1 MLGEIGDVADARED
15 RWTLAELMDF
25 EAAVSAWDGARP
37 ERVSGKSRAAAMK
50 SWLSGRETAGIGG
63 RFLGALGGIGFLL
76 MVLMAAVGAGAVWG
90 VLDLETRGVNVVWM
104 LGVTL
109 VVPWLFM
116 LLAVL
121 LWLMRGRIPGG
132 GVIGWLAEKGSL
144 KFLGEET
151 REAIERVRR
160 SGELARVIGW
170 RLASVT
176 QMVAASFHAGA
187 LAGLATMVL
196 VKRVGFFWESTTQ
209 VAMRG
214 FLEGAVEVLSAPWKW
229 ALPTLVPDVAAS
241 EVTASWMRGGHGW
254 WPFSLMVLLVWGV
267 FPRLLLSI
275 WARAN
280 EARALKRLTF
290 QAPAHRKLW
299 RAMTQVSR
307 GEEPKGPVDGAL
319 VIALGAEPEHEALR
333 PFLLQK
339 LRMNPTGWETLGVM
353 DEGREEAARAALAKA
368 PAGIVLVAEAWSL
381 APRSLE
387 KALEEIGKVAEG
399 RRVALV
405 VGNPE
410 PGGMTEP
417 TAAERA
423 EWERFIDGRKAGE
436 APELWF
442 FEAP

>member
-1 MLGEIGDVADARED
+1 MADARED
-15 RWTLAELMDF
+15 RWTLAELIDF
-25 EAAVSAWDGARP
+25 EAAVSAWDGKRP
-37 ERVSGKSRAAAMK
+37 RRVAKKSRAAAMK
-50 SWLSGRETAGIGG
+50 SWFVEQETAGVGR

-76 MVLMAAVGAGAVWG
+76 MVLLATSGAGAVWG
-90 VLDLETRGVNVVWM
+90 VLDLETKGVNVVWM

-116 LLAVL
+116 LLAIL

-132 GVIGWLAEKGSL
+132 GVVAWIAERMSL
-144 KFLGEET
+144 RFLNQET

-170 RLASVT
+170 RLASLT
-176 QMVAASFHAGA
+176 QRVAASFHAGA
-187 LAGLATMVL
+187 IAGLATMVL

-214 FLEGAVEVLSAPWKW
+214 FLEDAVEVLSLPWKW
-229 ALPTLVPDVAAS
+229 ALPELVPDVAAS
-241 EVTASWMRGGHGW
+241 EVTRGWMEGGLGW
-254 WPFSLMVLLVWGV
+254 WPFSMLVLLVWGV
-267 FPRLLLSI
+267 FPRLVLST
-275 WARAN
+275 WARVN
-280 EARALKRLTF
+280 EARALKSLTF

-299 RAMTQVSR
+299 RAMTEVTR

-333 PFLLQK
+333 PFLLRK
-339 LRMNPTGWETLGVM
+339 LRVNPTGWETLGVM

-381 APRSLE
+381 APRLLE
-387 KALEEIGKVAEG
+387 KALAEIGRVAEG

-410 PGGMTEP
+410 PGGMKEP
-417 TAAERA
+417 TEAERV